1 MGDLLDCTLGII
13 ADVEIAQ
20 ATVEIDA
27 LYGIEAEMFGVEQ
40 GSAAEEEL
48 EQITTVLV
56 VVVGD
61 TIEPSE
67 AGSLTLVDTEVAEM
81 FEVAMGEYWLE
92 EDVFAG
98 EEKGGVGICSEIC
111 VGWGEEQ

>member
-1 MGDLLDCTLGII
+1 MVGPLECALGIM

-20 ATVEIDA
+20 ATVDIDA
-27 LYGIEAEMFGVEQ
+27 VYGVAEVTFGVEL
-40 GSAAEEEL
+40 GGAAEEEL

-67 AGSLTLVDTEVAEM
+67 AGSLRVVDTEVVQM
-81 FEVAMGEYWLE
+81 FEVAMGGYGSEQ
-92 EDVFAG
+92 DVFAG
-98 EEKGGVGICSEIC
+98 EEEGGVGMCSEIC
-111 VGWGEEQ
+111 VG